1 MLNIFQDL
9 VRKVKTCYNNFMEK
23 FERKE
28 NKIDLL
34 EKRLKDAGINIEL
47 WGKGTAKTLDY
58 LEKEIEA
65 GETELIFGKNGELL
79 RKVVVTGADVL
90 YTSPEGK
97 KYRLR
102 EDKQVFKD
110 GRERHRD
117 LGRAV
122 SEKMKSNEDP
132 EQAIVR
138 GIQEELGITGPI
150 KAVATGTE
158 IENIDSPSYPGL
170 SSQYTTHEFEVNLS
184 KEQFKLDGYVEV
196 QAGLTTY
203 FVWEEI
209 K

>member
-1 MLNIFQDL
+1 
-9 VRKVKTCYNNFMEK
+9 MEK